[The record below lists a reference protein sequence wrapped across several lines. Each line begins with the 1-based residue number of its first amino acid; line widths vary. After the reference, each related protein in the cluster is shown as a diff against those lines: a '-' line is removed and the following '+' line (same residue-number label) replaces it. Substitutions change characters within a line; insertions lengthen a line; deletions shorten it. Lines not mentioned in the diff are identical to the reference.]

1 MPSKKRR
8 KGAKKKNAAGKLIL
22 NAFKGAVIG
31 LIITIAAV
39 LALAL
44 IVKST
49 AMEEAAVCAANQIIK
64 VAAVFVSAF
73 AASKAAE
80 EKQLLTGAA
89 TGLMYVLSGFL
100 IFSVIEG
107 EAGNLVLLLE
117 DALMGIAIGAIVGV
131 IFGKLLKKEKSSK
144 KTRTGQ
150 NT

>member
-1 MPSKKRR
+1 
-8 KGAKKKNAAGKLIL
+8 
-22 NAFKGAVIG
+22 
-31 LIITIAAV
+31 
-39 LALAL
+39 
-44 IVKST
+44 
-49 AMEEAAVCAANQIIK
+49 
-64 VAAVFVSAF
+64 
-73 AASKAAE
+73 
-80 EKQLLTGAA
+80 
-89 TGLMYVLSGFL
+89 MYVLSGFL